1 MIAGLPHLPASA
13 VVVFGDVMEDIIVRP
28 SGPIVKGSDRPASIS
43 SHAGG
48 SGANQAVWL
57 AASGE
62 PVRFVARV
70 GAEDK
75 LRLDAA
81 FAAQGVTP
89 FLVADRDRATG
100 RLITVIDPDGER
112 SFLTDRGANLE
123 CSPSDLAAGL
133 LDGVGLV
140 VISGYAF
147 FSPNPRKTAM
157 ALMVAAAQKSIP
169 VVVDAASEGF
179 LRETGRDAFL
189 KSCAGAFGLFA
200 NSDEAAF
207 LSDANL
213 PEAQVEAL
221 RQHFPLVVVKAGSA
235 GAFAQIEG
243 GVLVHGSALEAE
255 VVDTTGAGDAFLS
268 GFVHAWRQGE
278 NLEAALRQGNR
289 RGAEAV
295 GIVGGRPPHAT

>member
-28 SGPIVKGSDRPASIS
+28 SGPIAKGSDRPASIS

-62 PVRFVARV
+62 PVRFIARV